1 MERVGR
7 VHLLHAAV
15 ELGQPA
21 GADGLQGAL
30 EPGQPEHAVAEGGGG
45 EVVGRVGL
53 DQAKVPLQDGEAI
66 LAEVQ
71 SGVGGEAMRT
81 HVRIVQL
88 DEPARERG
96 RL

>member
-30 EPGQPEHAVAEGGGG
+30 EPGQPEHAVAERGGG

-53 DQAKVPLQDGEAI
+53 DQAKAVLQGGEAI
-66 LAEVQ
+66 L
-71 SGVGGEAMRT
+71 SGVGGEPERK

-88 DEPARERG
+88 DEPSRERAQT
-96 RL
+96 